1 MLNSSV
7 LTKILWTSCVGL
19 VVSIRLFVGER
30 KALLTG
36 AAFRG
41 ECFLGVP
48 QSLGAAIS
56 SLSSQIGTEEMNKFA
71 PS

>member
-1 MLNSSV
+1 M
-7 LTKILWTSCVGL
+7 GL
-19 VVSIRLFVGER
+19 VVSIRHFGGER

-56 SLSSQIGTEEMNKFA
+56 SLSSEIDTEEINKVA

>member
-1 MLNSSV
+1 MWASHTENSMHSRFS
-7 LTKILWTSCVGL
+7 L
-19 VVSIRLFVGER
+19 VSIRLFRRER

-36 AAFRG
+36 AAFQG

-56 SLSSQIGTEEMNKFA
+56 SLSSEIGTEGRNKFA